1 MTKIFAIV
9 CREMSHYFFSPIAYI
24 VIVTFLLINGWFL
37 FSKFF
42 LYGQL
47 TLLNFFDLTPVIL
60 IFFTPAITMRLIAEE
75 KNIGS
80 LEALLTLPVSE
91 LEVVIGKFIS
101 SFLFLF
107 ISLAFTLSYPLSI
120 SLLGNLD
127 WGVII
132 SGYIGLAFMGA
143 SFLSI
148 GLLTSTLSR
157 NQIVAFIL
165 GLFLCLL
172 FYLIDKIL
180 PFLPD
185 FSVNF
190 FEFLGIDYHFRNL
203 AKGVID
209 TRDIIYFCS
218 IIFTGIF
225 LSSYILKTRKS

>member
-1 MTKIFAIV
+1 
-9 CREMSHYFFSPIAYI
+9 
-24 VIVTFLLINGWFL
+24 
-37 FSKFF
+37 
-42 LYGQL
+42 
-47 TLLNFFDLTPVIL
+47 
-60 IFFTPAITMRLIAEE
+60 
-75 KNIGS
+75 
-80 LEALLTLPVSE
+80 
-91 LEVVIGKFIS
+91 
-101 SFLFLF
+101 
-107 ISLAFTLSYPLSI
+107 
-120 SLLGNLD
+120 
-127 WGVII
+127 
-132 SGYIGLAFMGA
+132 MGA

-157 NQIVAFIL
+157 NQIIAFIL

-209 TRDIIYFCS
+209 TRDLIYFCS